1 MGRRPSSA
9 KHKRGQTE
17 REWGL
22 AGGRGAGRACE
33 AGGKAA
39 TKSESWTAAE
49 EVARESL
56 HGQKLREQ
64 DGDGGGGR
72 PPPHHGTTWEA
83 GGLRACVGNWEAPP
97 RVKGLPLLSRRV
109 PDNCFISELEEGQ
122 GPPIAPHNP
131 DSAPRGG
138 EERARGGRRMGW
150 RGLLGLL
157 IFGGVVG
164 RWWRLV
170 LRKKGKITLGP
181 SEQGEV
187 SPASEHQQLGLRVPL
202 QRVPAPLT
210 VGM

>member
-1 MGRRPSSA
+1 MRLGVKQPQNQRAGLQRRRWPESPSMGRSY
-9 KHKRGQTE
+9 
-17 REWGL
+17 
-22 AGGRGAGRACE
+22 
-33 AGGKAA
+33 
-39 TKSESWTAAE
+39 ESRMGT
-49 EVARESL
+49 
-56 HGQKLREQ
+56 
-64 DGDGGGGR
+64 GR
-72 PPPHHGTTWEA
+72 PPPPNGMTQEA
-83 GGLRACVGNWEAPP
+83 GGLWACVGNWEAPP
-97 RVKGLPLLSRRV
+97 QVKGPLLPSRRV
-109 PDNCFISELEEGQ
+109 PDNRFISELEEGQ
-122 GPPIAPHNP
+122 GPPIVPHNP

-138 EERARGGRRMGW
+138 EERARGGRRTGW

-202 QRVPAPLT
+202 QRVPTPLT